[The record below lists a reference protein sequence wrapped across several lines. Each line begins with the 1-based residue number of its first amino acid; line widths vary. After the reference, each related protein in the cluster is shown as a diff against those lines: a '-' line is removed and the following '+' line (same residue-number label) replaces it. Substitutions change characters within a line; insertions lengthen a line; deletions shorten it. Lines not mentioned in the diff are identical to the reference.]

1 MLVTSRSRLVSTS
14 EAAEIL
20 RVSPR
25 TVINWIKKDLIP
37 YVELPGGEYRI
48 PLNALLRSLP
58 GTFDLSAELEA
69 VDEEAR
75 QGDLTEEE
83 AIAIATDA

>member
-20 RVSPR
+20 SVSPR
-25 TVINWIKKDLIP
+25 TVVNWIKKDLIP

-48 PLNALLRSLP
+48 PLNALLRSLA
-58 GTFDLSAELEA
+58 GTYDLSAELEA

-75 QGDLTEEE
+75 DLTEEE
-83 AIAIATDA
+83 AVAIATEA